1 MNNKKQIK
9 QPVFAEVNL
18 TGDEF
23 QKSPSSHMQR
33 TRFLKLVY
41 PNDVTLILPGDI
53 SASQLERNCSVKS
66 CEAHRSIP
74 ATRPMLCEESSKPT
88 SIIHLHP

>member
-1 MNNKKQIK
+1 MNNRKQNK
-9 QPVFAEVNL
+9 QPLFAEVNL

-41 PNDVTLILPGDI
+41 PNNVTLILPGGI
-53 SASQLERNCSVKS
+53 SASQLEQYIRIKV
-66 CEAHRSIP
+66 
-74 ATRPMLCEESSKPT
+74 
-88 SIIHLHP
+88 

>member
-23 QKSPSSHMQR
+23 QQSPSTHMQR

-41 PNDVTLILPGDI
+41 PNNVTLILPGDI
-53 SASQLERNCSVKS
+53 SASQLGYLSVRFKVS
-66 CEAHRSIP
+66 FIFLA
-74 ATRPMLCEESSKPT
+74 
-88 SIIHLHP
+88 